1 MDRSKNLWF
10 GNQEKWNNKTV
21 EQQENGTTRQWNKK
35 TVEQQDS
42 GTTRQWNNKK
52 TVEQQESG
60 QSQHRKKTHG
70 SKQYMFHSASAF
82 DQSLAT
88 WDTRKVTT

>member
-1 MDRSKNLWF
+1 MS
-10 GNQEKWNNKTV
+10 
-21 EQQENGTTRQWNKK
+21 NGSFQKPLGWKPGK
-35 TVEQQDS
+35 VEQQDS
-42 GTTRQWNNKK
+42 GTTRDWNKK
-52 TVEQQESG
+52 TVEQQEDSGTTRKWNNKRLEQQESG
-60 QSQHRKKTHG
+60 QSQHRKKSHG

>member
-1 MDRSKNLWF
+1 MDRSKNLWV
-10 GNQEKWNNKTV
+10 GTQEKWNNKTV
-21 EQQENGTTRQWNKK
+21 EQQENGTR
-35 TVEQQDS
+35 
-42 GTTRQWNNKK
+42 RQWNNK